1 MGTMVFKMD
10 SMAIVEVPAAVMTI
24 TTKPII
30 IVAAR
35 DYLLRKV
42 QMSLDLKK
50 NQFLHRNHYGIL
62 GILIQKDSLESQ
74 TPICINGT
82 TSYVGECLPK
92 CYPFHK

>member
-1 MGTMVFKMD
+1 MEMKVFKMD
-10 SMAIVEVPAAVMTI
+10 SITTVKVSAAVMAI
-24 TTKPII
+24 TTEPII

-42 QMSLDLKK
+42 QMFLDLKK
-50 NQFLHRNHYGIL
+50 NQFLHRNHYCIL